1 LSSLEKE
8 LESCSAKMYSWK
20 LLKTFESS
28 LLEKELALLLPL
40 TVAVV
45 AQAAEV
51 SIAEVSIEHLLQK
64 EAF

>member
-1 LSSLEKE
+1 
-8 LESCSAKMYSWK
+8 MYSWK

-40 TVAVV
+40 TVVVAVV